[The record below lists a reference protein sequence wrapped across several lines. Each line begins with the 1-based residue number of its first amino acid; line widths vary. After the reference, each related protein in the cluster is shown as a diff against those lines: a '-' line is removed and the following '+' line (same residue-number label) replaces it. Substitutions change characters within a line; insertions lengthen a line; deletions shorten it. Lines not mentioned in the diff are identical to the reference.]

1 MEERIEEENALNGMK
16 NEMTELSEALANDGG
31 DFDSEQVSEMLD
43 FLVQGKTADFII
55 NHFEIEA
62 GV

>member
-16 NEMTELSEALANDGG
+16 NEMTKLSEALANDGG
-31 DFDSEQVSEMLD
+31 DFGSEQFSEMLD

-62 GV
+62 GF

>member
-62 GV
+62 GF